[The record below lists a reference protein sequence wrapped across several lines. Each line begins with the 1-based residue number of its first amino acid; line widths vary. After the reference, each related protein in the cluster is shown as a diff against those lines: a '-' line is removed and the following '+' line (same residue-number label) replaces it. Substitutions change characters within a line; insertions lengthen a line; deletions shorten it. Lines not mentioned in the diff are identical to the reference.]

1 MSYNIL
7 AYFVYLFFMFPVIIR
22 IGQICYADGLVYVMQ
37 IFNNDTQLTLSTN
50 KILLI
55 CYYLLNLGYTLFS
68 IGTWSQIHDMAQM
81 FADLSSKMGVL
92 LLLLG
97 VIHIMNM
104 LVIVYVAYF
113 KKIKLNQ

>member
-1 MSYNIL
+1 M
-7 AYFVYLFFMFPVIIR
+7 
-22 IGQICYADGLVYVMQ
+22 CYTNGLVYAMQ
-37 IFNNDTQLTLSTN
+37 IFNNDKQLTLSTN

-68 IGTWSQIHDMAQM
+68 IGTWPQIHDIAQM
-81 FADLSSKMGVL
+81 IADLSSKMGIL

-97 VIHIMNM
+97 IIHITNM

-113 KKIKLNQ
+113 KKLKI